1 MTKIGLAYING
12 AVPGFEDFG
21 NLPTD
26 IVKENGLAQIS
37 DSSAL
42 QSIVDNVIAENEKA
56 INDYKGG
63 RTNVLGFLVGQC
75 MKQSKGQGNPAMF
88 KEMMIAAIENS

>member
-26 IVKENGLAQIS
+26 IVKENGLVNGVKAS
-37 DSSAL
+37 EELDAL
-42 QSIVDNVIAENEKA
+42 IIP
-56 INDYKGG
+56 G
-63 RTNVLGFLVGQC
+63 
-75 MKQSKGQGNPAMF
+75 
-88 KEMMIAAIENS
+88 